1 MIIRRKNVEAIECM
15 QVDVESLYE
24 AVSAAMDGIEAT
36 IINIFSQVGFRYI
49 IKVIGTF
56 CTLKFLYL

>member
-1 MIIRRKNVEAIECM
+1 M